1 VTFFSGC
8 VVKVPEVMEK
18 LVEKIREM
26 RGLNYVPVKES
37 TFGIKTDI
45 ELDEKQFNELTHMLS
60 SEGFEF
66 LNMTVVDDG
75 EFMEIYRNKNTHETV
90 AIDYIKGEKYV
101 VGNIIHYWKE

>member
-1 VTFFSGC
+1 MTFFSGSGM
-8 VVKVPEVMEK
+8 KVPEVMEK
-18 LVEKIREM
+18 ITEKLREM
-26 RGLNYVPVKES
+26 KGLNYIPVKET
-37 TFGIKTDI
+37 TFGIKTYI
-45 ELDEKQFNELTHMLS
+45 ELSEEQFNELIHMLS

-66 LNMTVVDDG
+66 FNMTLLDEG